1 MSKSVKFVK
10 IVSPIALAIALSACG
25 GGDTTFGNNPGN
37 TPDQEEV
44 TLASSIEVS
53 VSSLQLPSDGLTP
66 VVISAIAKD
75 LKNNAIKDAKIEF
88 AVDNGATLVIDDTA
102 SAETTGAVG
111 DIDVGGA
118 ITGPTIR
125 SAKLTPNTPEN
136 RTLNVTVTSGTQSK
150 VIQIKVVGTN
160 VTIDGPSAI
169 TINKD
174 TPFILKLKNSSNKA
188 IPLEAV
194 ELSSTAGNT
203 IITDSNYITNEAGE
217 IPFTVSGTSAGTDT
231 LKVKVLG
238 VEYEKN
244 ISISGD
250 EFALTEDKAGEIDI
264 NTNSTINFV
273 WKKNGVPQVGETI
286 RLSSTR
292 GTLSSTSVVTDGSGK
307 ASFTITAATAGRTV
321 ISAITADGLTTTL
334 AREFVATTPSY
345 LNTQAAPTLIP
356 PDGTSTIIAKVRD
369 DRDNPVK
376 NMTIDFS
383 LDDTVDGTLSGSTA
397 ITDSLGRASVSYKAG
412 NSSSSKDG
420 VTIRTFIQG
429 HPEVATDTIRLTV
442 GGSAV
447 RIVLGDDE
455 IVAEDEV
462 FYIKKFGVIA
472 SDSAGNPISDQE
484 ISFTIF
490 PTEYLKGSLWYS
502 KIDDR
507 WYQTPIFDGDI
518 IVNGATAICPSED
531 INHNNNLDRGEDINR
546 NGFLDPTQ
554 DAAVTGAGVTDENG
568 RITVEVVYPQ
578 NTAWWSEQRIEAT
591 TTVNGTEY
599 LEQTDFVL
607 PVAAADVLGEGTPP
621 NVVSPYGTFGGCTDN
636 PKGIPPVLPIKL
648 AVINPV
654 LGGEVVSL
662 FNDVWYSITGD
673 EKVIPS
679 IEYTLSSDKVNIEFG
694 PNNSFRLNDID
705 KEVDNSGFYIN
716 LDYAGEVTQLF
727 YRDLPSSDDTVGPVI
742 SITGFSSV
750 DVAQNQSYTD
760 AGATAVDETDNIVT
774 VEVIAGLPVD
784 TATLGAHVIT
794 YRATD
799 SSGNATVATRLV
811 NVVIDNTPPQIR
823 LNGLPTVTVIQN
835 QLYADAGATALDDLD
850 RDVTVRV
857 ISGLPLNTSTVGT
870 YTIVYEA
877 SDDSGNSST
886 ATRTVQVVLP

>member
-1 MSKSVKFVK
+1 
-10 IVSPIALAIALSACG
+10 
-25 GGDTTFGNNPGN
+25 
-37 TPDQEEV
+37 
-44 TLASSIEVS
+44 
-53 VSSLQLPSDGLTP
+53 
-66 VVISAIAKD
+66 
-75 LKNNAIKDAKIEF
+75 
-88 AVDNGATLVIDDTA
+88 
-102 SAETTGAVG
+102 
-111 DIDVGGA
+111 
-118 ITGPTIR
+118 
-125 SAKLTPNTPEN
+125 
-136 RTLNVTVTSGTQSK
+136 
-150 VIQIKVVGTN
+150 
-160 VTIDGPSAI
+160 
-169 TINKD
+169 
-174 TPFILKLKNSSNKA
+174 
-188 IPLEAV
+188 
-194 ELSSTAGNT
+194 
-203 IITDSNYITNEAGE
+203 
-217 IPFTVSGTSAGTDT
+217 
-231 LKVKVLG
+231 
-238 VEYEKN
+238 
-244 ISISGD
+244 
-250 EFALTEDKAGEIDI
+250 
-264 NTNSTINFV
+264 
-273 WKKNGVPQVGETI
+273 
-286 RLSSTR
+286 
-292 GTLSSTSVVTDGSGK
+292 
-307 ASFTITAATAGRTV
+307 
-321 ISAITADGLTTTL
+321 
-334 AREFVATTPSY
+334 
-345 LNTQAAPTLIP
+345 
-356 PDGTSTIIAKVRD
+356 
-369 DRDNPVK
+369 
-376 NMTIDFS
+376 MTIDFS

-455 IVAEDEV
+455 TIAEDEV

-490 PTEYLKGSLWYS
+490 PTLYLKGSLWYS

-507 WYQTPIFDGDI
+507 WYQDPIKDGDFI
-518 IVNGATAICPSED
+518 IQGRTATCPSED

-578 NTAWWSEQRIEAT
+578 NTAWWSIQRIEAT

-599 LEQTDFVL
+599 LEQTDFKL

-636 PKGIPPVLPIKL
+636 PKGIPPVLPTKL
-648 AVINPV
+648 AVIDPV
-654 LGGEVVSL
+654 LGGTVTSL

-679 IEYTLSSDKVNIEFG
+679 IEYSLTSDKVNIEFG

-705 KEVDNSGFYIN
+705 KEIDNSGFFIK
-716 LDYAGEVTQLF
+716 LDYAGEITPLF
-727 YRDLPSSDDTVGPVI
+727 YRDLPDTPDNTGPII
-742 SITGFSSV
+742 SITGFPSV
-750 DVAQNQSYTD
+750 DVAQNQSYID
-760 AGATAVDETDNIVT
+760 AGATAVDETDNIVA

-784 TATLGAHVIT
+784 TSTLGAHVIT

-799 SSGNATVATRLV
+799 SAGNASVATRRV

-823 LNGLPTVTVIQN
+823 LNGLSNMTVIQGDT
-835 QLYADAGATALDDLD
+835 YSDAGATALDDLD

-857 ISGLPLNTSTVGT
+857 VSGLPLNTGNTGT

-886 ATRTVQVVLP
+886 LTRTILVVSP